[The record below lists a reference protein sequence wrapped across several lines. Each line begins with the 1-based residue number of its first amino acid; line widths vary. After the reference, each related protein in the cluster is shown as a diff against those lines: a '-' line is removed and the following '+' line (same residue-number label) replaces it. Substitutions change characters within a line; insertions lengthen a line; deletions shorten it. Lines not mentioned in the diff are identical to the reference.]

1 MSQLTLR
8 FSVVERNERGQ
19 EVELVRKA
27 LQFKPQVNVLHF
39 LSKYF
44 CLYFVQCGARP
55 RLHDLKQSVG
65 TKSYNQ
71 MLSYLLFDLSRAKS
85 SKMNSTWK
93 LQYSS
98 VPIQTLIHILF
109 HTNILQ
115 YSSRCIT
122 PKCQI
127 MFCCFYNYYC
137 CFVGCRVMNLG
148 SLHRKYWR
156 NIKCMESI

>member
-55 RLHDLKQSVG
+55 RSQVAWFKTKCGYKKLQSNVELFVIWSEQSKIIKKWTRHENCNTALFQYRLWYIFCFIQIFCSTPVG
-65 TKSYNQ
+65 V
-71 MLSYLLFDLSRAKS
+71 LLQNAKS
-85 SKMNSTWK
+85 
-93 LQYSS
+93 
-98 VPIQTLIHILF
+98 
-109 HTNILQ
+109 
-115 YSSRCIT
+115 
-122 PKCQI
+122 
-127 MFCCFYNYYC
+127 
-137 CFVGCRVMNLG
+137 CFVVFIIIIVVMLDVG
-148 SLHRKYWR
+148 LW
-156 NIKCMESI
+156 I

>member
-85 SKMNSTWK
+85 SKNELDMKTAIQLCSNTDFDTYFVSYK
-93 LQYSS
+93 YSAVLQ
-98 VPIQTLIHILF
+98 
-109 HTNILQ
+109 
-115 YSSRCIT
+115 
-122 PKCQI
+122 
-127 MFCCFYNYYC
+127 
-137 CFVGCRVMNLG
+137 
-148 SLHRKYWR
+148 
-156 NIKCMESI
+156 